1 MVKKRR
7 AGDSTQ
13 MLRVDADDNFALVL
27 QFENG
32 AIGSIHYSATAAH
45 EPSDLIVVS
54 GAEGTLVLTSD
65 GRLQAGRR
73 GELVADTLIPDQYI
87 RGASSGPH
95 PLIHP
100 TVYLLKQWAAAIRSG
115 TTAIALLRGRIQGAG
130 GHRRDR
136 PIGADAAIGRAA
148 ARPPGRDGD
157 LKTGAI
163 LGV

>member
-1 MVKKRR
+1 
-7 AGDSTQ
+7 
-13 MLRVDADDNFALVL
+13 VL

-65 GRLQAGRR
+65 GRLQAARR
-73 GELVADTLIPDQYI
+73 GELVADALIPDQYI
-87 RGASSGPH
+87 RGASAGPH

-115 TTAIALLRGRIQGAG
+115 TTHSPSFEDGYKVQEVI
-130 GHRRDR
+130 D
-136 PIGADAAIGRAA
+136 AIGRSVQTRRSVELQRGRRGAA
-148 ARPPGRDGD
+148 A
-157 LKTGAI
+157 T
-163 LGV
+163 